1 MNDSKD
7 YLDEMIEESCK
18 DPIFDR
24 IWASSEAVHQLVELR
39 VKLGLTQEDVAKTMK
54 VKRPRVSEI
63 EAHPENVSFSRLSLY
78 ASALGATFS
87 IQEPQI
93 SSVPM
98 VAEKRAGR
106 PVGTTR
112 RRHTE
117 PAGALI
123 AKGGP
128 A

>member
-78 ASALGATFS
+78 ASAQPFQSKSPKLARFLWS
-87 IQEPQI
+87 PKSARADRWEP
-93 SSVPM
+93 P
-98 VAEKRAGR
+98 EG
-106 PVGTTR
+106 GTPSQPE
-112 RRHTE
+112 H
-117 PAGALI
+117 
-123 AKGGP
+123 
-128 A
+128 